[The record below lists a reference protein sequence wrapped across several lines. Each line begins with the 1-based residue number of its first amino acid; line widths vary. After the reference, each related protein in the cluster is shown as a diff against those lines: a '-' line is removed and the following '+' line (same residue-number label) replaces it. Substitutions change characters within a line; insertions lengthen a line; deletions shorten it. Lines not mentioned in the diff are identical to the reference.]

1 MLDFFED
8 KNNHKYFERDM
19 IYHYTNMN
27 TAMEYILADER
38 LRFSPFRKVNDPYEK
53 GIRSLGYTY
62 SGYDE
67 SNKVKSHGMRLNII
81 DDLEMMNTIRLDESK
96 LLCFSQNDDNIR
108 LSGSP
113 LIDIK
118 KYYRTGFFKPRMWAQ
133 YGDENQG
140 ICIAISREKLANEL
154 KKTYPNFVLYRSQVS
169 YSDSIE
175 KIRMA
180 HKLKINPNNMTNFRE
195 YYINKHIKE
204 YRNEIFFSKNAD
216 WRDEKE
222 YRYLLITDAN
232 ENDYFIN
239 ISSSITAVFCG
250 IEFHNVYM
258 ESLLQITKNLDI
270 DVFKLSL
277 DDGLPSAD
285 RIRWKY

>member
-38 LRFSPFRKVNDPYEK
+38 LRFSSFRKVNDPYEK

-285 RIRWKY
+285 RIR